1 MVPLTGTEIEAK
13 PNCSPVRAGKTAAP
27 VASAGAERSL
37 SLSHDDDA
45 RFQEYG
51 IVGEQVAVLPLRVA
65 STVSDSMIS
74 FPLPTANIQQCGR
87 SCALNLSCAADV

>member
-13 PNCSPVRAGKTAAP
+13 PNCSLVRAGKTAVP
-27 VASAGAERSL
+27 VASAGAERVQPRLPL
-37 SLSHDDDA
+37 SLDDDA

-51 IVGEQVAVLPLRVA
+51 IVGQQVAVVPLREA

-74 FPLPTANIQQCGR
+74 FPLPTSSNVAV
-87 SCALNLSCAADV
+87 AVH